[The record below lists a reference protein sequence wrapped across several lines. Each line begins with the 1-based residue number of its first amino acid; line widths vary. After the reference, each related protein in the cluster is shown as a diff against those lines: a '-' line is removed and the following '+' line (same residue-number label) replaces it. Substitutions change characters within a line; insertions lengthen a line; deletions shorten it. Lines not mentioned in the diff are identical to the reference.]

1 MYEIWTKRNFN
12 LEKIEETEAIKGIK
26 TYKRGVY
33 EFELD
38 ERPKCRI
45 CGSDL
50 KFIKIG
56 KRLIIDKCLNEN
68 CPTNDNNLKK
78 KVLQ

>member
-50 KFIKIG
+50 
-56 KRLIIDKCLNEN
+56 NS
-68 CPTNDNNLKK
+68 
-78 KVLQ
+78 